1 MSKSGISLAAL
12 AAALALSACGP
23 GGGISL
29 PGSHQVSAGALKH
42 AVKDARVKQFYELRQ
57 WKPAWG
63 GDNGKALLETID
75 ASEKHGIDANRFLV
89 IIGKAPDDLH
99 EEIAMTEAALAY
111 ADALSGGMAD
121 PKKIYAPYT
130 LAKPKADVA
139 AGLNQAVEK
148 GDVGGWLE
156 GLAPQD
162 AEYKAMSTAY
172 VTLLQQMKSNKA
184 PPIPQGATIKVGGR
198 DPRIS
203 AIAQALAA
211 AGFAS
216 SPVNPQAPVYTPV
229 MQVGVKGL
237 QAEAGVKGG
246 GRIDNATIAALNS
259 ILADHAQQI
268 ALNME
273 RRRWLSRDVPTT
285 RIDVNTAPALLDYY
299 KDGQVVWSSRV
310 VVGQPDKQTPQLSA
324 QLFQLVANPPWVV
337 PKGIAEKEV
346 LPKGPGFLAAEDM
359 YISDDGQVVQR
370 AGPKS
375 ALGRVKFDLD
385 DKYAI
390 YLHDTPSKAP
400 FDTPYRHKSHGCVR
414 VQNAISFAELIAD
427 QQGKRPEFSDALA
440 SGETTSIALREK
452 IPVRIFYQTVFLDRT
467 GKLVYLPDPYGWDAE
482 LAASLGMK
490 ATRRNALDDGVFIP
504 LGP

>member
-1 MSKSGISLAAL
+1 MRTSGISLAAL

-29 PGSHQVSAGALKH
+29 PGSHQVSAGALRH
-42 AVKDARVKQFYELRQ
+42 AVKDARIKQFYEQRQ

-63 GDNGKALLETID
+63 GANSKDLLEAID
-75 ASEKHGIDANRFLV
+75 ASEKHGIDTNRFLI
-89 IIGKAPDDLH
+89 IIGKAPDDLR

-121 PKKIYAPYT
+121 PKKIYTPYT
-130 LAKPKADVA
+130 LAKPKVDVV
-139 AGLNQAVEK
+139 AGLNQAVDK
-148 GDVGGWLE
+148 GAVGGWLE

-162 AEYKAMSTAY
+162 AEYKAMSAAY
-172 VTLLQQMKSNKA
+172 LTLLQQIKQQPMA
-184 PPIPQGATIKVGGR
+184 PIPPGPSIKPGGR
-198 DPRIS
+198 DARIP
-203 AIAQALAA
+203 AIAAALAA
-211 AGFAS
+211 AGFS
-216 SPVNPQAPVYTPV
+216 SSQVNPQAPVYTPA
-229 MQVGVKGL
+229 MQAGIKGL
-237 QAEAGVKGG
+237 QTEAGLKADGEIG
-246 GRIDNATIAALNS
+246 DATIAALNTVRS
-259 ILADHAQQI
+259 DHAQQI

-273 RRRWLSRDVPTT
+273 RRRWLSRDVPDT
-285 RIDVNTAPALLDYY
+285 RVDVNTAAALLDYY
-299 KDGQVVWSSRV
+299 KDGKAVWSSRV
-310 VVGQPDKQTPQLSA
+310 VDGQPGKQTPQLGA
-324 QLFQLVANPPWVV
+324 YLFQLVANPPWVV

-346 LPKGPGFLAAEDM
+346 LPKGPGFVAAEDM

-414 VQNAISFAELIAD
+414 VQNAIQFAQLIAD
-427 QQGKRPEFSDALA
+427 QQGKRSQFDQGLA
-440 SGETTSIALREK
+440 SGETASSALPEK
-452 IPVRIFYQTVFLDRT
+452 IPVRLFYQTVFLDRT
-467 GKLVYLPDPYGWDAE
+467 GQLVYLPDPYGWDAK
-482 LAASLGMK
+482 LADALGMK
-490 ATRRNALDDGVFIP
+490 AARRNVLDDGVLIP